1 MGRMGIVEM
10 AHLPGPAAVLSA
22 RASETHVSSGGD
34 RAMDLVVIAIVIVFF
49 ALSTAAVR
57 LLDKL

>member
-1 MGRMGIVEM
+1 M